1 VVQLLVNCSSEI
13 IKYIYNQQWRLNC
26 KSFDSDCISNG
37 DLIYVKEEGCN
48 EILFTPL
55 LSKKESLI
63 LAEENIEFINSIIYN
78 KINEFNSDCKI
89 NIGKIVNIKPI
100 TYGNRSV
107 IYEIFN
113 EYNKKYLLKV
123 MKRLENDNIEDKIIK
138 YLTNSGYKNVPKYY
152 CSIKFKDY
160 YYGLITE
167 IIDGEPAATYY
178 INSAVRYIKKL
189 GNNES
194 IGNVIG
200 INLAYLHNVLKEC
213 KEDFCYNEVIS
224 DKILENWI
232 NRILYREKWI
242 KNNLDNLQY
251 QEDKNLAIEALD
263 SIDELLNIIRPDLRN
278 LIGKHLMR
286 IHGDLH
292 LYQILVSD
300 KNVYFTD
307 FEGEPYKFPGNKL
320 EKEMPERDL
329 AALIRSIDYTAI
341 MALQLIYGSSV
352 KDSLDLLSNEILDWE
367 YNSSK
372 EILKEYINA
381 VSEPIRE
388 NIDQLGI
395 SLPFWLFER
404 ATYEIVYEMIAK
416 TGYYAIPMSAII
428 RMKEG
433 KDKFFKI

>member
-1 VVQLLVNCSSEI
+1 
-13 IKYIYNQQWRLNC
+13 
-26 KSFDSDCISNG
+26 
-37 DLIYVKEEGCN
+37 
-48 EILFTPL
+48 
-55 LSKKESLI
+55 
-63 LAEENIEFINSIIYN
+63 
-78 KINEFNSDCKI
+78 
-89 NIGKIVNIKPI
+89 
-100 TYGNRSV
+100 
-107 IYEIFN
+107 
-113 EYNKKYLLKV
+113 

-189 GNNES
+189 GNYES
-194 IGNVIG
+194 IGNIIG